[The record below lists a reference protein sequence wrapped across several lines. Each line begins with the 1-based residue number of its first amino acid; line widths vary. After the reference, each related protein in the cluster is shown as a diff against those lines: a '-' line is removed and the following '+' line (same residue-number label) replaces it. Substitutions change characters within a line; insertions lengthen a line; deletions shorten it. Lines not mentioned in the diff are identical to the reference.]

1 MERGHNPQI
10 LGALVSGP
18 ASPPSAVGDVGG
30 PFFGDLVSV
39 FGDSWLVS
47 EGASVVEDR
56 PGSPAIRFPSVLTR
70 PGTGVAQLL
79 SSPVFSQLLYLLCCG
94 HATFH
99 LGHLHRLSYALRF
112 RNRWG

>member
-56 PGSPAIRFPSVLTR
+56 PGSPAIRFPSVLTK
-70 PGTGVAQLL
+70 PGTGVAELL
-79 SSPVFSQLLYLLCCG
+79 SSPVFSQLLWLL
-94 HATFH
+94 
-99 LGHLHRLSYALRF
+99 
-112 RNRWG
+112 